1 MYTYMYIHCVYMYMQ
16 KCTHCW
22 ISQYIVLSEQLVL
35 LTRTPDCL
43 LISHWLQARQRK
55 LMEQIQHKKE
65 EEEQRKRDL
74 EEKKMQEIEQRK
86 R

>member
-1 MYTYMYIHCVYMYMQ
+1 MCMQ
-16 KCTHCW
+16 KCTHFW
-22 ISQYIVLSEQLVL
+22 ISRYIHVVLSGQLVL
-35 LTRTPDCL
+35 LTRTSDGGVAFDCL

-55 LMEQIQHKKE
+55 LMEQIQRKKE